1 MATVTLT
8 FFPDSPV
15 KTRITELLHVIRFLV
30 LSETDLTEETLDE
43 RTCTHSLVTH
53 SSSQSSQ

>member
-1 MATVTLT
+1 MR
-8 FFPDSPV
+8 
-15 KTRITELLHVIRFLV
+15 TRITELLHVIRFLV

-43 RTCTHSLVTH
+43 RMSTHSLMTH